1 MALRNGKQYLEG
13 LRDGRE
19 IWLDGKRVED
29 VTTHPKLR
37 RMAQTQAALY
47 DLQHEPGLKEK
58 MSFTSPSS
66 GEPVSLS
73 YLMPESQDDLMRRKQ
88 AFEITANAAH
98 GILGRTPD
106 YINVTVT
113 AMRQMAELYGRKDP
127 RFAENI
133 INYYEYI
140 R

>member
-47 DLQHEPGLKEK
+47 DLQHEPGLQQK
-58 MSFTSPSS
+58 MSFPSPSS

-73 YLMPESQDDLMRRKQ
+73 YLIPESQDDLLRRRQ
-88 AFEITANAAH
+88 AFEITAGAAH

-106 YINVTVT
+106 YVNVTVT
-113 AMRQMAELYGRKDP
+113 AMRQMADMYVREDR

-133 INYYEYI
+133 TNYY
-140 R
+140 